1 MRNVISWLL
10 GFFLVANIYLI
21 PMLEKTPRAT
31 DLIGVW
37 IILFNIIVLSLGAAL
52 TLTRSPAFVSL
63 AVLIFVLLFNI
74 IMKRT
79 IKLAVCF

>member
-31 DLIGVW
+31 DLIGVL
-37 IILFNIIVLSLGAAL
+37 IAIVLFFYFLKHGVVMVRLIAMLVILSLSNQVQ
-52 TLTRSPAFVSL
+52 RSWPS
-63 AVLIFVLLFNI
+63 
-74 IMKRT
+74 
-79 IKLAVCF
+79 